1 MSSLL
6 PHQKLDWSISTLEDR
21 LLAHSDDVAARLELT
36 RAILSRALYHGGGEA
51 ECNRALALARKAIR
65 DDPGAIEPI
74 VLAGLSLVGLERPD
88 AALKYLEQAQRSEP
102 DRADLRLAM
111 GHLELLRK
119 DLATA
124 LRHLEVACRNAPEAW
139 ETHHALG
146 RALLSIAQHSGDNRR
161 AIERAQY
168 HLVRTLQ
175 LEPPPDQSAH
185 LFKDMGLA
193 CMATG
198 RYAEA
203 QKFFIRLREH
213 EKHATVARFHLGRVA
228 YELGKYNNAIQ
239 HWRQY
244 LRERPDDPEVLA
256 RMALAWFQLGDYSRA
271 RECCHQALMLEP
283 GSKLARHALGCTL
296 LEEGQT
302 QEAIKVFREAL
313 KEHPDDMGAYV
324 ELARTRRMAGDV
336 TWLVRALEAEVGQ
349 YDRLPRGGDVD
360 ARRLTRERVKVVLDE
375 LRAVGPSTINPLLAC
390 IDRTQDEGLR
400 FQLWE
405 AASAMTVSAV
415 ADAAAG
421 RLREPGKHYGPR
433 FGAEVIACAAALP
446 EPVLRAGL
454 VLDEADLKR
463 AAVERNPA
471 AADVTAHRRNLE
483 AERGK
488 ARAWQ
493 ALLLVAVATR
503 KTASG
508 RDLLRQW
515 GGAADADLAMA
526 AWAGLAMLGE
536 ADATRKLRDR
546 AGDRN
551 ATAAVERLVELAT
564 PRAAQSQ
571 PRRVSDGEQTRCTTC
586 GRGPG
591 DVAHLMSGS
600 RAVVCDLCV
609 VKIGTHRRT
618 LKAAEDH
625 TCDLCSATQF
635 EARGM
640 YSYNGVAVCTGCL
653 ELSLGLLERE
663 EVDRFL
669 NTW

>member
-21 LLAHSDDVAARLELT
+21 LNQHADDVPARLELT
-36 RAILSRALYHGGGEA
+36 RAVLSRALFHGGGEA
-51 ECNRALALARKAIR
+51 ECNRALALARKAMR

-74 VLAGLSLVGLERPD
+74 VLAGLALVGLDRPD
-88 AALKYLEQAQRSEP
+88 AALKVLEPAQRAEP
-102 DRADLRLAM
+102 ERADLRLAL
-111 GHLELLRK
+111 GHIDLARK
-119 DLATA
+119 DLAAA
-124 LRHLEVACRNAPEAW
+124 LRHLEAACRAAPDAW

-146 RALLSIAQHSGDNRR
+146 RALLSIAQHAGENRR
-161 AIERAQY
+161 ALERAQF

-185 LFKDMGLA
+185 LFRDMGLA

-198 RYAEA
+198 RFADA

-213 EKHATVARFHLGRVA
+213 DRHAPIARFHLGRVA

-244 LRERPDDPEVLA
+244 LRDKPDDPEVLA
-256 RMALAWFQLGDYSRA
+256 RMAMAWFQLGEYGRA

-283 GSKLARHALGCTL
+283 GSRLARHALGCTL
-296 LEEGQT
+296 LEEGQV

-313 KEHPDDMGAYV
+313 KEHPDDMAAYV
-324 ELARTRRMAGDV
+324 ELARTRRAAGDV
-336 TWLVRALEAEVGQ
+336 VWLVRALETEVGQ
-349 YDRLPRGGDVD
+349 YDRLPRGGEVD
-360 ARRLTRERVKVVLDE
+360 ARRLTRERVRVILEE
-375 LRAVGPSTINPLLAC
+375 LRAVGPSTVAPVLAC

-405 AASAMTVSAV
+405 AATGLTVAAV
-415 ADAAAG
+415 ADAAAA

-433 FGAEVIACAAALP
+433 FGAEVLACAAALP

-454 VLDEADLKR
+454 VLDEGDLKR
-463 AAVERNPA
+463 AAVERHPA
-471 AADVTAHRRNLE
+471 AADVTVHRKNLE

-493 ALLLVAVATR
+493 AMLLVALATR
-503 KTASG
+503 KTASS

-526 AWAGLAMLGE
+526 AWAGLAMLGDP
-536 ADATRKLRDR
+536 DATRRLRDR
-546 AGDRN
+546 G
-551 ATAAVERLVELAT
+551 
-564 PRAAQSQ
+564 
-571 PRRVSDGEQTRCTTC
+571 VSDGEQTRCSTC
-586 GRGPG
+586 GRGTQ

-600 RAVVCDLCV
+600 KAVVCDLCV
-609 VKIGTHRRT
+609 GKIGTHRRT
-618 LKAAEDH
+618 LKAPEDA

-640 YSYNGVAVCTGCL
+640 FSYNGVAVCTGCL

-669 NTW
+669 GSW